1 MSQMRDTII
10 PVCQVVEV
18 EAALISA
25 VAGEVDGVS
34 GVLKEVPLRATAREI
49 EGATF
54 PVDKLTGLTS
64 DFSNWPTGVSSCTVS
79 STGLAFRDATVNIT
93 TYVNN
98 GTSSTV
104 GSIQLTDRGLYG
116 GDAANFG
123 IKNMFTPNTDHGS
136 DSGLA
141 PSGTVTVH
149 ASIASVDV
157 PYVSVTAVSGAGRG
171 GFFRV
176 LPGSSTSLYANQAS
190 GSVSSIQTSGY
201 GGVVDA
207 QVSGWPGVVAPH
219 NGTATL
225 TLPAGVPMGSI
236 IIDNKIMNGVL
247 GVKTIFAVN
256 YGTVKHASPQADN
269 DLRDL
274 R

>member
-18 EAALISA
+18 EAPRINA
-25 VAGEVDGVS
+25 VAGLLDGVH
-34 GVLKEVPLRATAREI
+34 GVLKEVPLRATGREI
-49 EGATF
+49 EGVTF
-54 PVDKLTGLTS
+54 SVDKLTGLTS

-123 IKNMFTPNTDHGS
+123 IKDLPIAGSIADATDP
-136 DSGLA
+136 

-190 GSVSSIQTSGY
+190 GSVSSIQASGY
-201 GGVVDA
+201 GEHVTSA

-236 IIDNKIMNGVL
+236 MIDNKIMNGVL